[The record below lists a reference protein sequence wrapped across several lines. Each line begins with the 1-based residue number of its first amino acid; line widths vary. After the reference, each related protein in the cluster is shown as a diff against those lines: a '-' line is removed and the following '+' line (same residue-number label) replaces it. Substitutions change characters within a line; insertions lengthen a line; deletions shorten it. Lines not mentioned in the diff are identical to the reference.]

1 MTIRIHTNDPDSV
14 RMYLF
19 KIRWTQM
26 TKVLTEEKVS
36 VDEWPEWSIMFLRID
51 LLPTMMLKNILFADQ
66 LD

>member
-1 MTIRIHTNDPDSV
+1 
-14 RMYLF
+14 
-19 KIRWTQM
+19 M